1 MGVKNPIILIDDDE
15 DDRYIFQEAFNISGC
30 KNTFLQF
37 DSGTAFLNYLENTEE
52 LPSLVLLDLNMPLM
66 DGREILKKIRS
77 VPKWNAMPVI
87 VFTTSSFDK
96 DRDLAYQLGAN
107 CFISKPTAYQEI
119 LEITKS
125 ISLLWCLR

>member
-15 DDRYIFQEAFNISGC
+15 DDRYIFQEAFNKSGC
-30 KNTFLQF
+30 KNPFLQF
-37 DSGTAFLNYLENTEE
+37 DSGAAFLDYLENTED

-66 DGREILKKIRS
+66 DGREILKKIRT

-96 DRDLAYQLGAN
+96 DRDLSYQLGAN

-119 LEITKS
+119 LDITKS